1 MDLKTIFTIPNLFSF
16 IRIFLVIPIFYYIS
30 QNDNLMAVTYILFA
44 FITDGLDGYLARKLD
59 KISDFGKLLD
69 PFADKVCT
77 TGGFIAL
84 SLFQG
89 FPVWITIIIILRDIL
104 IATGSFLLMGR
115 KKLILP
121 SNKPGKWTIFF
132 ITLLGAAYIFD
143 LQIAIWSLLIITVV
157 MIGYSFYNYSVIF
170 FQTLKNDNKS

>member
-30 QNDNLMAVTYILFA
+30 QNDNLTAAIYILFA
-44 FITDGLDGYLARKLD
+44 FITDGLDGYLARKFG

-89 FPVWITIIIILRDIL
+89 FPVWITVIIIMRDIL
-104 IATGSFLLMGR
+104 IAIGSFLLMGR

-121 SNKPGKWTIFF
+121 SNKPGKWTIFS

-143 LQIAIWSLLIITVV
+143 FQVAIWPLVIITVV

>member
-16 IRIFLVIPIFYYIS
+16 IRIFLVLPIFYYIS
-30 QNDNLMAVTYILFA
+30 QNDNLMAAIYILFA
-44 FITDGLDGYLARKLD
+44 FITDGLDGYLARKFD

-89 FPVWITIIIILRDIL
+89 FPVWITVVIIMRDIL

-121 SNKPGKWTIFF
+121 SNKPGKWTIFS

-143 LQIAIWSLLIITVV
+143 LQMAVWPLLIISGL
-157 MIGYSFYNYSVIF
+157 MA
-170 FQTLKNDNKS
+170 